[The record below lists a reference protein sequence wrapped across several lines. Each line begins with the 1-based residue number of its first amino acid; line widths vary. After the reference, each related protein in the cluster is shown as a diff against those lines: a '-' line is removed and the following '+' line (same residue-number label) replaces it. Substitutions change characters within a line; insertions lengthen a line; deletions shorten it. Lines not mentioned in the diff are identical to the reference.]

1 MKIKVIVFFFSLNKA
16 NLVDKIGDDANNSI
30 EEQRK
35 KVEALASKA
44 DVAEDNASK
53 LVDKI
58 GEYQLF

>member
-30 EEQRK
+30 EKQRK

>member
-16 NLVDKIGDDANNSI
+16 NLVDKIGDEANNSI
-30 EEQRK
+30 EKQTK

-58 GEYQLF
+58 GE

>member
-30 EEQRK
+30 EKQRK

-58 GEYQLF
+58 GEYQRF